1 MRNEIQKI
9 CDMRKFFEEHSGASY
24 LFFACIILLFR
35 IFLHWYWY
43 GNETPLVGWV
53 DVLCVLILTAGFMAG
68 DRIRRKNKKH
78 KEKVEELLKNKE

>member
-1 MRNEIQKI
+1 
-9 CDMRKFFEEHSGASY
+9 MRKFFEEHSGASY

-35 IFLHWYWY
+35 IFLHWC
-43 GNETPLVGWV
+43 NETPLVGWV
-53 DVLCVLILTAGFMAG
+53 DVLCALILTAGFMAG

>member
-1 MRNEIQKI
+1 MK
-9 CDMRKFFEEHSGASY
+9 KFFEEHSGASY

-35 IFLHWYWY
+35 IFLHWY

-53 DVLCVLILTAGFMAG
+53 DVLCALILTTGFMAG
-68 DRIRRKNKKH
+68 DSIRRKNKKH